1 MRRSAH
7 LASIAL
13 ILLSLSEGVRA
24 QEDIQLRERAI
35 TLVERANAASVARP
49 FAPYEQTILFHVY
62 SHGKGTQEGR
72 FTSVTIGPRSYRD
85 EYDYGDFHLLVVVNG
100 DMIADVGNRAVA
112 PLEVRKLTTLN
123 PIDHVSFD
131 SSDVIRGIQEASVAG
146 RPAQCID
153 FETIVGEKR
162 DANQICVDRQLGT
175 LVRVRTSVE
184 TITNSDFFSLHG
196 ANYPARISYENGDL
210 RIDLEQ
216 TMTHFEGMPDP
227 NLLVAPPDAK
237 IMKVCLAYV
246 RPYGQNLP
254 QPKPGTGN
262 HNVDVMLHGT
272 IGPNGRIHDPM
283 INRSGRD
290 DLNDE
295 ALKVFS
301 SWTFTPAVCNGQ
313 PIEIPA
319 DITLH
324 FRNR

>member
-1 MRRSAH
+1 M
-7 LASIAL
+7 
-13 ILLSLSEGVRA
+13 
-24 QEDIQLRERAI
+24 
-35 TLVERANAASVARP
+35 
-49 FAPYEQTILFHVY
+49 
-62 SHGKGTQEGR
+62 QEGR

-85 EYDYGDFHLLVVVNG
+85 EYDYGDFHLRVVVNG

-123 PIDHVSFD
+123 PIYHVSFD
-131 SSDVIRGIQEASVAG
+131 SSDVIRGIQDASVAG

-162 DANQICVDRQLGT
+162 DTNQVCVDRQLGT
-175 LVRVRTSVE
+175 LTRVRTGGE

-196 ANYPARISYENGDL
+196 ASYPARISYEDGDIRL
-210 RIDLEQ
+210 DLEQ
-216 TMTHFEGMPDP
+216 TMTHFDGVPDP

-237 IMKVCLAYV
+237 IMHVCLAYV

-254 QPKPGTGN
+254 QPKPGTGPQ
-262 HNVDVMLHGT
+262 NVDVMLHGT
-272 IGPNGRIHDPM
+272 IGPDGRIHDPM

-295 ALKVFS
+295 ALKIFS
-301 SWTFTPAVCNGQ
+301 TWTFTPAACNGQ
-313 PIEIPA
+313 PVEIPA

>member
-1 MRRSAH
+1 MRWSAH
-7 LASIAL
+7 FASTAL

-24 QEDIQLRERAI
+24 QEDVQLRERAI

-62 SHGKGTQEGR
+62 SHGKGTQEGH

-85 EYDYGDFHLLVVVNG
+85 EYEYGDFHLLVVVNG

-175 LVRVRTSVE
+175 LVRVRTSGE

-196 ANYPARISYENGDL
+196 ANYPARS
-210 RIDLEQ
+210 R
-216 TMTHFEGMPDP
+216 
-227 NLLVAPPDAK
+227 
-237 IMKVCLAYV
+237 MKTVTFV
-246 RPYGQNLP
+246 S
-254 QPKPGTGN
+254 
-262 HNVDVMLHGT
+262 
-272 IGPNGRIHDPM
+272 IW
-283 INRSGRD
+283 
-290 DLNDE
+290 
-295 ALKVFS
+295 S
-301 SWTFTPAVCNGQ
+301 S
-313 PIEIPA
+313 
-319 DITLH
+319 
-324 FRNR
+324 R